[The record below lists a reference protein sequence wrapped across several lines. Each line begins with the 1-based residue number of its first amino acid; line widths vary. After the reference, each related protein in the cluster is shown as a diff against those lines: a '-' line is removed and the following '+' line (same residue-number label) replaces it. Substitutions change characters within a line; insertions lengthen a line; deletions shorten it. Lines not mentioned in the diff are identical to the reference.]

1 MQDTKPNRAQRRAA
15 QSNGKPKFKASMLRM
30 TSRFLV
36 RDLNCYETEKQLHS
50 TETRP
55 QIDAPSRATRFAGMT

>member
-1 MQDTKPNRAQRRAA
+1 MQDTKLNRAQRRAA

-30 TSRFLV
+30 TSRL
-36 RDLNCYETEKQLHS
+36 RLKSNCTAPDP
-50 TETRP
+50 RP

>member
-15 QSNGKPKFKASMLRM
+15 QSNGKPKFKASMSRM
-30 TSRFLV
+30 TSRL
-36 RDLNCYETEKQLHS
+36 RLKSNCTETGKQLHS

-55 QIDAPSRATRFAGMT
+55 QINAPSRATRFAGIT

>member
-15 QSNGKPKFKASMLRM
+15 QSNSKPKCQ
-30 TSRFLV
+30 TSRRSFELTI
-36 RDLNCYETEKQLHS
+36 RHIEKQLHS

-55 QIDAPSRATRFAGMT
+55 QIDAPSRATRFTGMT